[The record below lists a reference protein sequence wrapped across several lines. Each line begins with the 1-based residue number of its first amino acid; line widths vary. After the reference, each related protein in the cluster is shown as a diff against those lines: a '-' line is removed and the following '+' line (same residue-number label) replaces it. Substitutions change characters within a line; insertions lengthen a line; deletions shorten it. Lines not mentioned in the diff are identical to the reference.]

1 MNFFYYKVYHLD
13 RAEVSSLWL
22 TSQINVV
29 AVVVVVVL
37 PHCLDR
43 SISAL
48 YYVFMDG
55 PTSCCVTTDQ
65 SKDPEPT
72 AVLVNIFKRL
82 YLSNCF

>member
-1 MNFFYYKVYHLD
+1 MTFFYYKVYHLD
-13 RAEVSSLWL
+13 RADISSLWL
-22 TSQINVV
+22 TSQIN
-29 AVVVVVVL
+29 VVVL

-65 SKDPEPT
+65 SRDPEP
-72 AVLVNIFKRL
+72 L
-82 YLSNCF
+82 C

>member
-1 MNFFYYKVYHLD
+1 MKFFYYKVYHLD

-29 AVVVVVVL
+29 VFCVCFLLLLFLFCFFLFFFVVVFL

-48 YYVFMDG
+48 HYVFMDL
-55 PTSCCVTTDQ
+55 PLV
-65 SKDPEPT
+65 
-72 AVLVNIFKRL
+72 VLQLTPI
-82 YLSNCF
+82 